1 MKGQVSR
8 IIIKSLMVD
17 LGLEAQCKSLYR
29 LGKKNAAG
37 EPSKR
42 PIKVI
47 MNSEKEKELVMANL
61 KNLKDKEKYKR
72 VSITDDYTIKERNMV
87 QEFVKKAKAANE
99 NEEPNSGFEWKVRG
113 SPKNGMSIKRLKKRI
128 TVA

>member
-1 MKGQVSR
+1 
-8 IIIKSLMVD
+8 
-17 LGLEAQCKSLYR
+17 
-29 LGKKNAAG
+29 
-37 EPSKR
+37 
-42 PIKVI
+42 

-72 VSITDDYTIKERNMV
+72 VSIMDDYTIKERNMV

-99 NEEPNSGFEWKVRG
+99 NEDPNSGFEWKVRG
-113 SPKNGMSIKRLKKRI
+113 SPKNRMRIKRLKKRI